1 MAMATVVFATPGKP
15 RPELSSA
22 CCIEFKDDFS
32 SCVAACK
39 LLVCCANLFDWI
51 DGLDRNDQSVLGDEV
66 GQFGEDAAV
75 VAFGLAGGVNT
86 VLLGGS
92 EVDDGV
98 DPVGFDAEAQSQVDL
113 AVAVV
118 VDRTSGSVWSA
129 VRH

>member
-1 MAMATVVFATPGKP
+1 MAMATVVFAAPGKP

-39 LLVCCANLFDWI
+39 LLVSCANLFDWI
-51 DGLDRNDQSVLGDEV
+51 DGLDRNDQSVLGNEV

-86 VLLGGS
+86 
-92 EVDDGV
+92 
-98 DPVGFDAEAQSQVDL
+98 
-113 AVAVV
+113 
-118 VDRTSGSVWSA
+118 RTAGRQRS
-129 VRH
+129 R